1 MKIQDITWNIFLR
14 CQLSY
19 FALANIPFD
28 IYDSFLR
35 IFLFLLGDTNINP
48 GPTTVNNNKTPLNI
62 VPFYNWDER
71 TMSSKCDRFDCYK
84 EHHSS
89 KWKISKN
96 KGFFILHLNIN
107 SQLTK
112 TDKICFIGKQSNAS
126 VIGISEL
133 KFILNSEVD
142 IEDYGLIK
150 KKHSRR

>member
-1 MKIQDITWNIFLR
+1 MKIQDITWNNF
-14 CQLSY
+14 QLSY

-112 TDKICFIGKQSNAS
+112 TDICICTRGRWTKYD
-126 VIGISEL
+126 VI
-133 KFILNSEVD
+133 KHHDNHQC
-142 IEDYGLIK
+142 GLSK
-150 KKHSRR
+150 KL